1 MLALQQSLR
10 ATICESAPLAHGL
23 TKPFAER
30 SVLSPIE
37 ASVARTPVLRR
48 RASAHCCLEEHTAHT
63 HRSSPRRGSTR
74 RKTSFRASPQR
85 RSRTAAQRF
94 TAALAETA
102 TRRNARRNAM
112 ASAKRPMP
120 VGPRGGKLDFDYL
133 TRKAHNPGRRKK
145 QREFYKN
152 AKLIRSYEKLRK
164 RDGDVGTERDFTKP
178 QKRARA
184 EAEAKGEPAPKR
196 EKRRKRDPF
205 AKVRAARDAAAA
217 ERQQRRDDAEAAKKK
232 ALERRKKKAAQMRSA
247 PGRLRGQLD
256 DVLAKLEGERR

>member
-1 MLALQQSLR
+1 
-10 ATICESAPLAHGL
+10 
-23 TKPFAER
+23 
-30 SVLSPIE
+30 
-37 ASVARTPVLRR
+37 
-48 RASAHCCLEEHTAHT
+48 
-63 HRSSPRRGSTR
+63 
-74 RKTSFRASPQR
+74 
-85 RSRTAAQRF
+85 
-94 TAALAETA
+94 
-102 TRRNARRNAM
+102 M

-120 VGPRGGKLDFDYL
+120 AGPRGGKLDFDYL
-133 TRKAHNPGRRKK
+133 TRKAHNPGRKKK

-178 QKRARA
+178 QKRARL
-184 EAEAKGEPAPKR
+184 EAEAKGEEPAKR

-217 ERQQRRDDAEAAKKK
+217 ERQQRRDDAEKAKAK
-232 ALERRKKKAAQMRSA
+232 ALARRKKKAAQMRSA

>member
-1 MLALQQSLR
+1 
-10 ATICESAPLAHGL
+10 
-23 TKPFAER
+23 
-30 SVLSPIE
+30 
-37 ASVARTPVLRR
+37 
-48 RASAHCCLEEHTAHT
+48 
-63 HRSSPRRGSTR
+63 
-74 RKTSFRASPQR
+74 
-85 RSRTAAQRF
+85 
-94 TAALAETA
+94 
-102 TRRNARRNAM
+102 M

-120 VGPRGGKLDFDYL
+120 AGPRGGKLDFDYL
-133 TRKAHNPGRRKK
+133 TRKAHNPGRKKK

-184 EAEAKGEPAPKR
+184 EAEAKGEEPAKR

-217 ERQQRRDDAEAAKKK
+217 ERQQRRDDAEKAKKK

>member
-1 MLALQQSLR
+1 
-10 ATICESAPLAHGL
+10 
-23 TKPFAER
+23 
-30 SVLSPIE
+30 
-37 ASVARTPVLRR
+37 
-48 RASAHCCLEEHTAHT
+48 
-63 HRSSPRRGSTR
+63 
-74 RKTSFRASPQR
+74 
-85 RSRTAAQRF
+85 
-94 TAALAETA
+94 
-102 TRRNARRNAM
+102 M

-120 VGPRGGKLDFDYL
+120 AGPRGGKLDFDYL
-133 TRKAHNPGRRKK
+133 TRKAHNPGRKKK

-184 EAEAKGEPAPKR
+184 EAEAKGEPAPR
-196 EKRRKRDPF
+196 RDPF

-217 ERQQRRDDAEAAKKK
+217 ERQQRRDDAEAAQKK

>member
-1 MLALQQSLR
+1 
-10 ATICESAPLAHGL
+10 
-23 TKPFAER
+23 
-30 SVLSPIE
+30 
-37 ASVARTPVLRR
+37 
-48 RASAHCCLEEHTAHT
+48 
-63 HRSSPRRGSTR
+63 
-74 RKTSFRASPQR
+74 
-85 RSRTAAQRF
+85 
-94 TAALAETA
+94 
-102 TRRNARRNAM
+102 M

-120 VGPRGGKLDFDYL
+120 AGPRGGKLDFDYL
-133 TRKAHNPGRRKK
+133 TRKAHNPGRKKK

-256 DVLAKLEGERR
+256 DVLAKLEGEKSGGDSLC

>member
-1 MLALQQSLR
+1 
-10 ATICESAPLAHGL
+10 
-23 TKPFAER
+23 
-30 SVLSPIE
+30 
-37 ASVARTPVLRR
+37 
-48 RASAHCCLEEHTAHT
+48 
-63 HRSSPRRGSTR
+63 
-74 RKTSFRASPQR
+74 
-85 RSRTAAQRF
+85 
-94 TAALAETA
+94 
-102 TRRNARRNAM
+102 M

-120 VGPRGGKLDFDYL
+120 AGPRGGKLDFDYL
-133 TRKAHNPGRRKK
+133 TRKAHNPGRKKK

-184 EAEAKGEPAPKR
+184 EAEAKGEPAPKKR

-217 ERQQRRDDAEAAKKK
+217 ERQQRRDDAEAAQKK